1 MNDTAAPN
9 LEKVLGELTT
19 WSGPAPALW
28 RRALTLAGEPRSR
41 RWPAFLRSPLTKRL
55 AIGGVAAA
63 VLLTIGVVSHE
74 MLGAQRA
81 HFWGYFAAPA
91 DVPES
96 EHWFGRAEGTVG
108 SYGVNYSQETVE
120 GVGVQEI
127 AGREFARVQERAG
140 EVRGAPAGGR
150 GRSAGVPYSLGDA
163 VVERYAGYAAQ
174 GVSETEPAGER
185 RVVRK
190 ATIELVATDVR
201 TAFFK
206 ASHLVSAAQGEYVQD
221 SSLTGTGT
229 QLQGTLTLRIAVAR
243 LSDVLNELRALGEVR
258 VETNGGED
266 VTAQVVDVEARLR
279 NEQRVEQELLE
290 LLDKRSD
297 APLKEILDLR
307 TSLGNVRQS
316 IEQLIAQRE
325 QLGRLVALATVLVV
339 IHPADAKPPPP
350 AGLAAYFRD
359 TLRRAWRAGL
369 TFLVDTV
376 AGLVAVVIGG
386 LIWWILLVVVALSMR
401 AYLRRRRATAA

>member
-1 MNDTAAPN
+1 MNDAAALN
-9 LEKVLGELTT
+9 LEQVLGELTT
-19 WSGPAPALW
+19 WSGPTPALW
-28 RRALTLAGEPRSR
+28 RRALAAAGVTRVR

-74 MLGAQRA
+74 MLGARRN
-81 HFWGYFAAPA
+81 HSWGYFAAPA
-91 DVPES
+91 DVPGS
-96 EHWFGRAEGTVG
+96 EYWFGRAEGTAG
-108 SYGVNYSQETVE
+108 SFGVKYVQENVE
-120 GVGVQEI
+120 GVGVQEM
-127 AGREFARVQERAG
+127 AGRAIRRVQERVG
-140 EVRGAPAGGR
+140 EVPGSPVRGGGAGGR
-150 GRSAGVPYSLGDA
+150 YSLGDA
-163 VVERYAGYAAQ
+163 VVERYVGYAVQ

-185 RVVRK
+185 QVVRK

-229 QLQGTLTLRIAVAR
+229 QLQGTLTLRVAVAR
-243 LSDVLNELRALGEVR
+243 LSDVLNELRTLGEVR

-279 NEQRVEQELLE
+279 NERRVEQELLE

-325 QLGRLVALATVLVV
+325 QLSRLVALATVLVV
-339 IHPADAKPPPP
+339 IHPADAKPLPP

-359 TLRRAWRAGL
+359 TLQRAWRGGL

-386 LIWWILLVVVALSMR
+386 LIWWVLLLVVVLSVR
-401 AYLRRRRATAA
+401 IYVRRRRATVA